1 MDIVNW
7 DNAFEGAT
15 HALTTGKYW
24 DGDSECIGFI
34 ALARKVGDKFFGE
47 GGSEFRMGASSWVV
61 LEERPKPESDNARPE
76 QIGGN
81 HYGNGIDVFKWSLER
96 KHDCLQHAA
105 IKYIDRHH
113 LKNGV
118 DDINKAISVLE
129 RIKFEQYGNK

>member
-1 MDIVNW
+1 MEIVNW
-7 DNAFEGAT
+7 DKAFEGAT
-15 HALTTGKYW
+15 HALTTGIIW
-24 DGDSECIGFI
+24 DGKAASVGSIEF
-34 ALARKVGDKFFGE
+34 ARKIEGRFLDINSGE
-47 GGSEFRMGASSWVV
+47 FVMGNAGWVV
-61 LEERPKPESDNARPE
+61 LEARSEIKSDNARPK

-81 HYGNGIDVFKWSLER
+81 HYGNGVDAFKWSLER

-129 RIKFEQYGNK
+129 RIKFEQYGQ